1 MKRLWLPLG
10 VLLLL
15 LLNAGASH
23 GLAAEERRLVLV
35 TASTSNITPLSPTE
49 VRKLFLGLAVTQ
61 NSLRLEPLHNASDSL
76 LNEVFLQ
83 KIIFMSAQ
91 NYERQL
97 MSQVFRLGGHRPI
110 RYTNAEKL
118 VTALQDTPGALSY
131 MWLSSAQQIAGIKVV
146 QELWQGPVD

>member
-1 MKRLWLPLG
+1 MKRLWVPLG
-10 VLLLL
+10 MLLLL
-15 LLNAGASH
+15 LLNTGASH

-35 TASTSNITPLSPTE
+35 TASTSKITPLSSAE

-61 NSLRLEPLHNASDSL
+61 NSLRLEPVRNASDSL

-110 RYTNAEKL
+110 HYIDAEKL
-118 VTALQDTPGALSY
+118 VTFLHDTPGALSY
-131 MWLSSAQQIAGIKVV
+131 MWLSSAQQIPGIKVV